1 MTPKNIL
8 NIGFDISNHNNNS
21 RLQVVR
27 LSKKTIQEFSKQIIG
42 HDVQSIEYKPF
53 LRFFL
58 ANCLNK
64 LTEDTLGHYLLDT
77 IKDRSRGA
85 VLLECESLEASTLN
99 GIDFID
105 FNILLSTAS
114 I

>member
-64 LTEDTLGHYLLDT
+64 LTEDTLGYYLLDT
-77 IKDRSRGA
+77 IKA
-85 VLLECESLEASTLN
+85 VSYTHLRAHET
-99 GIDFID
+99 
-105 FNILLSTAS
+105 
-114 I
+114 